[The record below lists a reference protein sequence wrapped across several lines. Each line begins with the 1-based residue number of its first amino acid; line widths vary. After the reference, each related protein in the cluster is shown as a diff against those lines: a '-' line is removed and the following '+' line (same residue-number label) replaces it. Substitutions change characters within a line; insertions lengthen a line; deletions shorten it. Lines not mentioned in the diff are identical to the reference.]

1 MENSKKNNKAEDQK
15 LTDIQIKN
23 KLKKMS
29 KSDLSRIII
38 NLSARVDAH
47 KAHNGEIKDA
57 VDNIDMTDGFTTDSD
72 YLNLLSV
79 IDKEVK

>member
-47 KAHNGEIKDA
+47 IAHNEEIKDA
-57 VDNIDMTDGFTTDSD
+57 VDIIDMTDGFTVDSD

-79 IDKEVK
+79 IDKEIK